1 MRKFLLIGVSLLLI
15 AGCVRE
21 KRRALSAE
29 PGRES
34 AVAAPA
40 AEAKEE
46 AGARHEQSIRA
57 GVAFLLRT
65 QKKNGAWGDPLPE
78 RPADIYTGGVNSF
91 HAFGNASSALCCMAL
106 LAQPSEARLDAALLK
121 GYRFLCDAPDA
132 VRINGDTFYNIWAH
146 AYMIEALSRGLQDK
160 RLEAFWPEMRKRAH
174 FEIGRLFKIQS
185 LDGGFGY
192 YDFGWVLAHPTGE
205 ISTPMSST
213 AALVGLRAAKDAGLE
228 IPEKGLRLAL
238 EFLNR
243 MRLPNGAYLYA
254 TEHQYAPTNPAVK
267 VRGSLGRS
275 QGGNCAL
282 GEWGQYVDRS
292 WIEKGFETFI
302 REHIFIDI
310 GRCRQYPHEAWY
322 ATAPYY
328 YYFGHYYASRN
339 LFLIGD
345 SVRRLRAQWLADT
358 IAASQFD
365 DGSFWDY
372 PLFGYTK
379 AYGTGYG
386 VLIMSNCRQVLA
398 AADQ

>member
-1 MRKFLLIGVSLLLI
+1 MKKLILAFAALLL
-15 AGCVRE
+15 ASGCVHERRRPAPETARE
-21 KRRALSAE
+21 KPAPIVNAGSAKTHATSLEARLQSALD
-29 PGRES
+29 
-34 AVAAPA
+34 
-40 AEAKEE
+40 
-46 AGARHEQSIRA
+46 
-57 GVAFLLRT
+57 FLLRT
-65 QKKNGAWGDPLPE
+65 QKKDGGWGSPLPE

-106 LAQPSEARLDAALLK
+106 QAQPSEPELDAALFK
-121 GYRFLCDAPDA
+121 GFRYLCDAPDT
-132 VRINGDTFYNIWAH
+132 VRINGDTFYNVWAH
-146 AYMIEALSRGLQDK
+146 GYMIEALSRGLQDK
-160 RLEAFWPEMRKRAH
+160 RLETLWPAMRKRAE

-213 AALVGLRAAKDAGLE
+213 AALVGLRAAKDAGLA
-228 IPEKGLRLAL
+228 IPEKGLKAAL
-238 EFLNR
+238 GFLNR

-254 TEHQYAPTNPAVK
+254 TEHQYYPINQAVM

-282 GEWGQYVDRS
+282 GEWGEAVS
-292 WIEKGFETFI
+292 KEWIERSLETFE
-302 REHIFIDI
+302 REHVFIEI

-339 LFLIGD
+339 LFLLD
-345 SVRRLRAQWLADT
+345 AAPAKKYARWLADT
-358 IAASQFD
+358 VARTQVE

-386 VLIMSNCRQVLA
+386 VLILSNCQRVI
-398 AADQ
+398 ADSGQ

>member
-1 MRKFLLIGVSLLLI
+1 MQKFLLIGACALLI

-21 KRRALSAE
+21 KHHAISAG
-29 PGRES
+29 PGRER
-34 AVAAPA
+34 AVAASGVGA
-40 AEAKEE
+40 SEE
-46 AGARHEQSIRA
+46 AGARHERSIRA

-106 LAQPSEARLDAALLK
+106 LAQPAETAVDTALFK
-121 GYRFLCDAPDA
+121 GYRYLCDAPDA

-146 AYMIEALSRGLQDK
+146 AYMIEALSRGLLNE
-160 RLEAFWPEMRKRAH
+160 RLKSLWPDMRTRANY
-174 FEIGRLFKIQS
+174 EISRLFKIQS

-205 ISTPMSST
+205 ISTPMSAT
-213 AALVGLRAAKDAGLE
+213 AALVGLRAAKEAGLE
-228 IPEKGLRLAL
+228 IPQKGLHLAI

-282 GEWGQYVDRS
+282 GEWGKHVTRD

-302 REHIFIDI
+302 REHVFIDI

-339 LFLIGD
+339 LFLMGED
-345 SVRRLRAQWLADT
+345 VRQQRAQWLADT

-386 VLIMSNCRQVLA
+386 VLIMSNCRQVLGA
-398 AADQ
+398 AGQ